1 MNARNLDAVMLWK
14 DEENISYVLMMDKKW
29 MWRMLRRDNE
39 LGEEKD
45 DKWHKE
51 REREKCEDDKEI
63 CLKIEVTS

>member
-14 DEENISYVLMMDKKW
+14 DEENISYVLMMDKRW

-45 DKWHKE
+45 DKWQKEKE
-51 REREKCEDDKEI
+51 REREM
-63 CLKIEVTS
+63 